1 MDNFCCVRDEREIDE
16 LRDFDPMWSYPTI
29 EIPNE
34 GKMKKKK
41 VDGEDVVEMVHYT
54 PKFTVY
60 FYMTT
65 SPMQVFIRTFMP
77 ILFATVAQSYNCMLD
92 SVDDFESTGE

>member
-1 MDNFCCVRDEREIDE
+1 M
-16 LRDFDPMWSYPTI
+16 M
-29 EIPNE
+29 
-34 GKMKKKK
+34 KKK

-65 SPMQVFIRTFMP
+65 SPMQVKQLP
-77 ILFATVAQSYNCMLD
+77 PP
-92 SVDDFESTGE
+92 